1 MTSREKELS
10 RGYAAVYSRF
20 DSSLIQKVRSEVFE
34 EDIGQH
40 SWLAANELREYLNW
54 FSLSRADCIDFGC
67 GPVYPPTYLVTTAR

>member
-20 DSSLIQKVRSEVFE
+20 DSPLIQKVRSEAFE

-40 SWLAANELREYLNW
+40 SWLVANELRAVSYTHLT
-54 FSLSRADCIDFGC
+54 L
-67 GPVYPPTYLVTTAR
+67 PPILLV